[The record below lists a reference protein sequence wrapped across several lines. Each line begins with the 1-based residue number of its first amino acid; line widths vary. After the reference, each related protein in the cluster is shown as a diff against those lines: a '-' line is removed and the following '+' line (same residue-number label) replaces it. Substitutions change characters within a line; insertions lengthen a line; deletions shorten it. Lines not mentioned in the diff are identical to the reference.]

1 MIRQNWLGL
10 VDSAHV
16 FTGIFFLIIIIIIL
30 LVLSHTILFT
40 SNWECFFDNKLTL
53 QFWQFVVEICSNP
66 SLISY
71 FPFKL

>member
-1 MIRQNWLGL
+1 
-10 VDSAHV
+10 
-16 FTGIFFLIIIIIIL
+16 L